1 MKYTL
6 LILILTFTSLN
17 TFGQNSDRTYLR
29 HDHNYSTIYS
39 YGITEITI
47 HSDSTFTWK
56 SWNVN
61 NKKEWKTYKKYEPE
75 ISNGKITRNGE
86 YYILTE
92 YRNGNKTD
100 FNWTVKFNDKRL
112 NFYYPN
118 KNEKLKISAKYKRI

>member
-1 MKYTL
+1 LKDTF
-6 LILILTFTSLN
+6 LILILTITLLN
-17 TFGQNSDRTYLR
+17 TFGQNFDRTYLR
-29 HDHNYSTIYS
+29 HDHNYNTTYS

-56 SWNVN
+56 NWNVST
-61 NKKEWKTYKKYEPE
+61 KREWKTYKEYEPE
-75 ISNGKITRNGE
+75 ISKGKITQNGE

-92 YRNGNKTD
+92 YKNGNKTD

-118 KNEKLKISAKYKRI
+118 KNGKLRISAKYKRI